1 MNRLRKWEIIPLILL
16 LTASLICFV
25 MGFQSFRSAKMYSA
39 KANEAMTKASDYEQ
53 DFLNEISRQV
63 AYQESHPEDT
73 TLSHIDFLSIVV
85 EEQMNFVS
93 QQEVLMHQSAA
104 SADFAKASFLLAIVG
119 WLGAV
124 TGWLYAFRKK
134 NFEKLTSAKKR
145 EGVIIN

>member
-25 MGFQSFRSAKMYSA
+25 MGFQSFHSANMYSA
-39 KANEAMTKASDYEQ
+39 KANEAMTEAFDYEQ
-53 DFLNEISRQV
+53 DFLNEISRQI

-73 TLSHIDFLSIVV
+73 TLSHTDFLSIVV
-85 EEQMNFVS
+85 EEQRNFVS

-119 WLGAV
+119 WLSAV
-124 TGWLYAFRKK
+124 TGWSYAFRKK
-134 NFEKLTSAKKR
+134 NF
-145 EGVIIN
+145 